1 MPRIRIGKQLELSS
15 ANSSV
20 ILTDGSNEA
29 GYVPLDLNYF
39 TVGTDLEVKK
49 MAFYNDEEGT
59 DKPVVHSAP
68 LNAPTD
74 PSVDAVLH
82 ELFDDYH
89 VYWRWNGA
97 TWDKLSEEFRYEFIY
112 VNYSDRGI
120 AAINGTAVIPAAMN
134 NYRLVNICVFNDS
147 STNIAGGL
155 PIVLKNNV
163 PWGPN
168 QGVAANASNC
178 VPDPTFS
185 AVATGDFLKIDPARM
200 FAAIPVDFAMVLTFK
215 RP

>member
-59 DKPVVHSAP
+59 FKPGVHSAP
-68 LNAPTD
+68 LNAPAN
-74 PSVDAVLH
+74 PAANAVLH

-89 VYWRWNGA
+89 VYWKWNGV
-97 TWDKLSEEFRYEFIY
+97 TWSKLTEEHRYEFVYI
-112 VNYSDRGI
+112 NYSAQGT
-120 AAINGTAVIPAAMN
+120 AAINGTAVIPTELN
-134 NYRLVNICVFNDS
+134 NYRLLRICVFNDS

-168 QGVAANASNC
+168 QGVAAASANC
-178 VPDPTFS
+178 VSDPTFS
-185 AVATGDFLKIDPARM
+185 VVNTGDFLKIDPTRM
-200 FAAIPVDFAMVLTFK
+200 LAAPADFAMTLTFL

>member
-15 ANSSV
+15 TNNSV
-20 ILTDGSNEA
+20 VLTDGSNEA

-39 TVGTDLEVKK
+39 TVGADLEVKN

-59 DKPVVHSAP
+59 NKPGVHNSP
-68 LNAPTD
+68 LNPPAD
-74 PSVDAVLH
+74 PSANAVLH
-82 ELFDDYH
+82 EMFDDYH

-97 TWDKLSEEFRYEFIY
+97 TWDKLTEEFRYEFIQL
-112 VNYSDRGI
+112 NYSAQGT
-120 AAINGTAVIPAAMN
+120 AAINGTAVVPTAMN
-134 NYRLVNICVFNDS
+134 GYKLVTICVYNNS
-147 STNIAGGL
+147 GTNIAPTL
-155 PIVLKNNV
+155 PIVLLNNV

-178 VPDPTFS
+178 VNDPTFS
-185 AVATGDFLKIDPARM
+185 AVATGDFLKIDPTRM
-200 FAAIPVDFAMVLTFK
+200 LAAPVDFAMTLAFQ

>member
-39 TVGTDLEVKK
+39 TVGTDLEVKN

-59 DKPVVHSAP
+59 DKPGVHAAP
-68 LNAPTD
+68 LNLPAN
-74 PSVDAVLH
+74 PSLNAVLH

-97 TWDKLSEEFRYEFIY
+97 TWDKLSEEFRYEFINI
-112 VNYSDRGI
+112 NYSAQGT
-120 AAINGTAVIPAAMN
+120 AAINGTAVIPTAMN
-134 NYRLVNICVFNDS
+134 GYRLVRICVFNNS
-147 STNIAGGL
+147 GTNIAGGL

-163 PWGPN
+163 AWGPN
-168 QGVAANASNC
+168 QGVAAASANC
-178 VPDPTFS
+178 VGDPTFS
-185 AVATGDFLKIDPARM
+185 VVATGDFLKIDPTRM
-200 FAAIPVDFAMVLTFK
+200 PAAPVDFAMTLTFK

>member
-15 ANSSV
+15 TNNSV
-20 ILTDGSNEA
+20 VLTDGSNEA

-39 TVGTDLEVKK
+39 TVGADLEVKN

-59 DKPVVHSAP
+59 NKPGLHSAP
-68 LNAPTD
+68 LNAPAD
-74 PSVDAVLH
+74 PSANAVLH

-97 TWDKLSEEFRYEFIY
+97 TWSKLSEEFRYEFVY
-112 VNYSDRGI
+112 VNYSAQGA
-120 AAINGTAVIPAAMN
+120 AAINGTAVIPTAMN
-134 NYRLVNICVFNDS
+134 GYKLVNICVYNNS
-147 STNIAGGL
+147 GTNIAPTL
-155 PIVLKNNV
+155 PIVLLNNV

-178 VPDPTFS
+178 VADPTFS
-185 AVATGDFLKIDPARM
+185 AVATGDFLKIDPTRM
-200 FAAIPVDFAMVLTFK
+200 LAAPVDFAMVLTFK